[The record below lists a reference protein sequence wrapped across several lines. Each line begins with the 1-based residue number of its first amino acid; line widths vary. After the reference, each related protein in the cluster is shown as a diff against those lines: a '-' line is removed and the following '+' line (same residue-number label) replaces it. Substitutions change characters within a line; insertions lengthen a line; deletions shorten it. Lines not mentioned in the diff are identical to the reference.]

1 MWICRDPWGHLQ
13 AVGRD
18 ARSRKQYRYHPKWR
32 EVRDEAKYGR
42 VLVFGRVLPAIRARV
57 KHDLSRP
64 GLPKD
69 KVLAA
74 IVALL
79 EKTMMRVGNDE
90 YARTNQSFGL
100 TTLRHSH
107 VKLGRGRVVFDF
119 RHKHGV
125 EHHID
130 LADKK

>member
-1 MWICRDPWGHLQ
+1 M
-13 AVGRD
+13 GRD